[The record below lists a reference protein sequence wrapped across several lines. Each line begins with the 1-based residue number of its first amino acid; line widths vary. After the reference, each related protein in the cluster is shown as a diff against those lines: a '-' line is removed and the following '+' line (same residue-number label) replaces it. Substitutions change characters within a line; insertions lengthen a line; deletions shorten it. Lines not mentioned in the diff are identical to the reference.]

1 MAMVATSEAIA
12 TGDQSADEDQ
22 VGGDSA
28 DDRRLSEAG
37 GDEGSDGGSD
47 GGGGSDEE
55 GDGKKKR
62 KGVRKRKTAGDLNLL
77 REPAD
82 VVVELSEP
90 VLQELAGARKLHQL
104 RYPTYIVCTHPNFQ
118 LRAIEGLQA
127 VKGTALKELDL
138 SNNKLVVLDALE
150 QFSTLKRLKATRNII
165 SEVTIEKLPRLKYL
179 DLSNNRLDGIPDLSG
194 FKALS
199 HLNLSHNLIGTRP
212 DSETSRDG
220 WENFKNSALPQLSHF
235 DLSHNQLG
243 WDQKTFNEQVASL
256 KEKKIR
262 HLAFVAN
269 PFVEEVEAYRIWI
282 ISNSPK
288 LIDLVRAIG
297 PHSRHLCLEPA
308 AATSG
313 STGGTVHPGVVRS
326 SPVPAGWRE
335 GHSH

>member
-1 MAMVATSEAIA
+1 MEDEAVAAEA
-12 TGDQSADEDQ
+12 DDEIHALVQ
-22 VGGDSA
+22 GVRFVGGVGV
-28 DDRRLSEAG
+28 EV
-37 GDEGSDGGSD
+37 
-47 GGGGSDEE
+47 GGGGGAE
-55 GDGKKKR
+55 GGR
-62 KGVRKRKTAGDLNLL
+62 RGREL
-77 REPAD
+77 RRFDASHNCITGGLPSTFA
-82 VVVELSEP
+82 
-90 VLQELAGARKLHQL
+90 KLKQL
-104 RYPTYIVCTHPNFQ
+104 T
-118 LRAIEGLQA
+118 
-127 VKGTALKELDL
+127 
-138 SNNKLVVLDALE
+138 S
-150 QFSTLKRLKATRNII
+150 
-165 SEVTIEKLPRLKYL
+165 
-179 DLSNNRLDGIPDLSG
+179 
-194 FKALS
+194 
-199 HLNLSHNLIGTRP
+199 LNLSHNLIGTRP

-288 LIDLVRAIG
+288 LIDLVRIG

-326 SPVPAGWRE
+326 SPVPAGWRK